1 MPQIFTEITGL
12 AWPFAIAL
20 AWTLGELLFR
30 WTDLPRISTYAL
42 TGFVLS
48 HAQAGILPQPND
60 GIAILIA
67 NIAFGLVL
75 FEFGYRVNLRW
86 LRANPWIG
94 MTGLL
99 ESGATFAVVYWVA
112 ARTGM
117 DPLAA
122 MLLAALAIATSP
134 AELMRV
140 VNDQHCS
147 GQSTE
152 RTVHLA
158 ALNCVVAVFAFNLI
172 VGLSTFQSSG
182 SVWDAA
188 WNSLIMLL
196 VSVGIGATFGAAVP
210 ALLRK
215 LGGLERNATIAF
227 AIAVIVLMSLA
238 HTLKMSPVVAAL
250 AFGFVARHRRMTL
263 SQAQRNFG
271 VLGDLLMVL
280 LFVFIGA
287 TLAWQ
292 QVMSGMA
299 IAIAL
304 LGMRFLTKVAGAAV
318 FARLSGTSWRKG
330 LLTGIAL
337 SPMSVIVVFLL
348 VQTNY
353 RLGLDLMEQLAPLA
367 AATLLSAIL
376 GPMLTQR
383 ALIMARESSDTPEY

>member
-1 MPQIFTEITGL
+1 MPYFFTDISGL

-20 AWTLGELLFR
+20 AWVLGELTFR
-30 WTDLPRISTYAL
+30 WTGLPRITAYAV
-42 TGFVLS
+42 TGFILS
-48 HAQAGILPQPND
+48 YAQAGILPLPND
-60 GIAILIA
+60 STAILLA

-94 MTGLL
+94 ITGLL
-99 ESGATFAVVYWVA
+99 ESGVTFAAVYWVA
-112 ARTGM
+112 VSAGM
-117 DPLAA
+117 DVLAA
-122 MLLAALAIATSP
+122 MLLAALSIATSP

-158 ALNCVVAVFAFNLI
+158 ALNCVLAVFAFNLI
-172 VGLSTFQSSG
+172 IGLSTFQSSG

-188 WNSLIMLL
+188 WNSLVRLL
-196 VSVGIGATFGAAVP
+196 VSAGIGAAFGTVVP
-210 ALLRK
+210 ALLRR

-227 AIAVIVLMSLA
+227 AIAVILLMSLT
-238 HTLKMSPVVAAL
+238 HTLKMSAVVAAL
-250 AFGFVARHRRMTL
+250 TFGFVARHRRMTL

-292 QVMSGMA
+292 QVMAGMGVA
-299 IAIAL
+299 LAL
-304 LGMRFLTKVAGAAV
+304 LGTRFLTKIAGAAV

-337 SPMSVIVVFLL
+337 SPMSVFVVFLL

-353 RLGLDLMEQLAPLA
+353 RMGLDLMDQLAPLA
-367 AATLLSAIL
+367 AATLLSAIV

-383 ALIMARESSDTPEY
+383 ALILARESSDTREY